1 MAVSKVAFVF
11 GGWQLA
17 GVARIACFLV
27 QPGAAKRFEELSLV
41 GPSWWFSTCLDNFLK
56 LQLKPIL
63 KR

>member
-41 GPSWWFSTCLDNFLK
+41 GPSWWFQHVWTTFLSCN
-56 LQLKPIL
+56 
-63 KR
+63 